1 MTNMSNISS
10 MLEQSRAIDYYLLI
24 RSPPIVAYFYLWGY
38 LIIFI
43 LGFTGNIASLLTFIR
58 PTLRRVSTGTLFIVL
73 AISDTLFLFASI
85 FDFIDFGLQ
94 VPLYGRINYDILC
107 SYRVFVISMTQICS
121 AWILVIISIDRWI
134 RTRFP
139 HKSARLCTPKK
150 ALIAVVIVI
159 FVDAIIHSPMLT
171 PFFGMLLP
179 GVAIIACGP
188 NVKQKLYL
196 NFYYYTWTII
206 QIFINCLIP
215 GLLMLL
221 VLLDMFINIRVRK
234 RALSQQIQ
242 FQNQTINR
250 NRFFQ
255 KELFLLMLSSIIIFL
270 TTTLPI
276 ATFRIIFPKQV
287 LTMKVEEYGSV
298 MSISAGLTCF
308 WSFNYAI
315 NFYIHCLTSK
325 LFRKEFIELIKF
337 ISKGNH
343 NAVLPITHT
352 RITQFTPKRQK

>member
-1 MTNMSNISS
+1 M
-10 MLEQSRAIDYYLLI
+10 I
-24 RSPPIVAYFYLWGY
+24 RSPPIVSYFYLWGY

-43 LGFTGNIASLLTFIR
+43 LGFTGNIASLLTFIQ
-58 PTLRRVSTGTLFIVL
+58 PTLRNVSTGTLFIVL

-94 VPLYGRINYDILC
+94 IPLNGRLNYDILC
-107 SYRVFVISMTQICS
+107 RYRIFIISMTQICS

-134 RTRFP
+134 RARFP
-139 HKSARLCTPKK
+139 YKSITLCTPKK
-150 ALIAVVIVI
+150 ALIVVVILV
-159 FVDAIIHSPMLT
+159 FFDAIIHSPMLT
-171 PFFGMLLP
+171 PLFGMLLP
-179 GVAIIACGP
+179 GVAIVACGP
-188 NVKQKLYL
+188 NVKQKIYL
-196 NFYYYTWTII
+196 NFYYYIWTIV

-215 GLLMLL
+215 VVLMLL
-221 VLLDMFINIRVRK
+221 ILLDMFINIRVRK
-234 RALSQQIQ
+234 RALSQQIK
-242 FQNQTINR
+242 FQNQTR
-250 NRFFQ
+250 NRSRSFQ

-276 ATFRIIFPKQV
+276 ATYRIVFPKQV

-325 LFRKEFIELIKF
+325 LFRKEFRELIKF
-337 ISKGNH
+337 ISKKNH
-343 NAVLPITHT
+343 STVVQIIYTNTTH
-352 RITQFTPKRQK
+352 FTAKRQQ